1 MGIFHCQQGLG
12 AGEEPL
18 VGVPPGA
25 LLPIVDAGGLAGL
38 VVVDG
43 AALQGVVGEIADG
56 VRLHGQG
63 GVAIVHAVVGGGQ
76 SLLPEGAG
84 GFGPH
89 PLQQAGSHVRQLLLP
104 PVEVGAVVVLQ
115 RQQIAYRQ
123 IGEVGGLFPQ
133 ALGEGPVVQRRI
145 TVGGGQ
151 KGILVRD
158 HRQIQ
163 PAVRAGEIGVVQVV
177 KAPGGVGDGVLLHG
191 VLQTGDIALRQ
202 IYAVGVPLA
211 Q

>member
-1 MGIFHCQQGLG
+1 M
-12 AGEEPL
+12 
-18 VGVPPGA
+18 
-25 LLPIVDAGGLAGL
+25 
-38 VVVDG
+38 VDG

-145 TVGGGQ
+145 TVGGGL
-151 KGILVRD
+151 LVRD